1 MPKGVAKLENELKD
15 FEYKLKHHDYLR
27 VNARD
32 PKHGWKLPTKET
44 LHSLIAKTK
53 SALEKAKSKTGGTR
67 RRRGIRKTRR
77 R

>member
-27 VNARD
+27 VNTRD

-44 LHSLIAKTK
+44 LHTLIVKTK

-67 RRRGIRKTRR
+67 RRRRAHGTRR
-77 R
+77 N